1 MEVVSSDIMLSII
14 LCGARS
20 SLAATEGIDNCE
32 IYVGNVGDQQ
42 E

>member
-1 MEVVSSDIMLSII
+1 VGSMYGMLSII
-14 LCGARS
+14 LCGARHNI
-20 SLAATEGIDNCE
+20 AAAEGIDNCE